1 MAGDMPWPEVAVGN
15 ANHANTAV
23 VIIGA
28 GLSGMCT
35 AIDLIKRNNCRN
47 FIIVE
52 KSGGIGGTWHD
63 NKYPGCC
70 CDVWSTLY
78 SYSFAQNSDWTREYP
93 GQEEIL
99 AYLVKTAQEYG
110 LYKHVRFNTSVE
122 NATWDDAAKKWRVKV
137 KTAEGSKDAEFNP
150 EYEIVT
156 DFLVSAVG
164 QLNQPKWPEIEG
176 IKDFKGRV
184 MHSARWDWSYDLKDK
199 KIAVLG
205 NGCTSA
211 QIIPEVVKVAKS
223 ITVFQRT
230 PNWVIPRGDAPV
242 SSLWRNVYKYVPPI
256 RWRKRAAQM
265 DFREAFYDAVID
277 GQSALAGEIR
287 RQSTTMMQEQLP
299 GREDLWEV
307 LTPKYNPGCKRVIIS
322 DDYFPTIA
330 NPKVSLETRPIEKI
344 TASGVTVKDKNGE
357 AADVGTEFDLLVC
370 ATGFQTTEFLHPI
383 ELTGKN
389 GRTLSDVWKDGA
401 QAYYGVTVEDMPN
414 CAMLYGPNTNLGH
427 NSIILM
433 IESQSRYINGLIS
446 PVLNARRNRQS
457 LSISPKPSKIAA
469 YNEKVQKVLMN
480 SSFADPACKS
490 WYRNEAGLITNN
502 WSGTVIEYQ
511 DMLSKVELADYEVEG
526 TGKAIVEKNPVVKVG
541 RVVEE
546 TQVSDRL
553 IAALSVLSVGAVAA
567 GWLMRNSKYLV
578 VSASARPST
587 STTSSL
593 SDNTQALTIMEQ
605 AYLTPM
611 SWRPRPMD
619 TSTQPELR
627 VPTPTSLSPVERD
640 AAQTHLEEARQTFMC
655 GQMAIMGQ
663 ARAQDH
669 LPSADLA
676 TQNFVLRFLLREQE
690 VKIQGLEEKSAEQTG
705 HVGDASI
712 KQAGTSQVRAAYN
725 FDNIHGAPT
734 RREETTPRPFLLP
747 PIEFAQNK
755 QGEKSEG
762 PTLDNTMSQTFAAQ
776 LNAMPFSAEESEQ
789 SNSATAYSVP
799 EPRGLPLT
807 PGSDVLCRYPRGRKQ
822 RVEKKRKPVPSVR
835 GVHARAGLRGFVN
848 WKGERVVPPKGAGS
862 VLV

>member
-1 MAGDMPWPEVAVGN
+1 MVGDMPWPEVAVGN

-23 VIIGA
+23 LIIGA

-35 AIDLIKRNNCRN
+35 AIDLIKRNKCRN

-176 IKDFKGRV
+176 IKEFKGRV

-242 SSLWRNVYKYVPPI
+242 SSLWRNMYKFVPPI

-287 RQSTTMMQEQLP
+287 RQSTAMMQAQLP

-330 NPKVSLETRPIEKI
+330 NPKVSLETRPIVKI

-389 GRTLSDVWKDGA
+389 GRTLSDVWKTGA
-401 QAYYGVTVEDMPN
+401 QAYYGVTVEAMPN

-433 IESQSRYINGLIS
+433 IEAQSRYINGLIS
-446 PVLNARRNRQS
+446 PVLHARRNQQS
-457 LSISPKPSKIAA
+457 LSLSPKPAKIVA
-469 YNEKVQKVLMN
+469 YNQKVQKVLLN
-480 SSFADPACKS
+480 SSFNDSSCKS
-490 WYRNEAGLITNN
+490 WYKNEAGLITNN

-511 DMLSKVELADYEVEG
+511 DMLSKVELSDYEVEG
-526 TGKAIVEKNPVVKVG
+526 DGKAVVEKNPVVNVG

-567 GWLMRNSKYLV
+567 GWLMRNSKY
-578 VSASARPST
+578 VS
-587 STTSSL
+587 
-593 SDNTQALTIMEQ
+593 
-605 AYLTPM
+605 
-611 SWRPRPMD
+611 
-619 TSTQPELR
+619 
-627 VPTPTSLSPVERD
+627 
-640 AAQTHLEEARQTFMC
+640 
-655 GQMAIMGQ
+655 
-663 ARAQDH
+663 
-669 LPSADLA
+669 
-676 TQNFVLRFLLREQE
+676 
-690 VKIQGLEEKSAEQTG
+690 
-705 HVGDASI
+705 
-712 KQAGTSQVRAAYN
+712 
-725 FDNIHGAPT
+725 
-734 RREETTPRPFLLP
+734 
-747 PIEFAQNK
+747 
-755 QGEKSEG
+755 
-762 PTLDNTMSQTFAAQ
+762 
-776 LNAMPFSAEESEQ
+776 
-789 SNSATAYSVP
+789 
-799 EPRGLPLT
+799 
-807 PGSDVLCRYPRGRKQ
+807 
-822 RVEKKRKPVPSVR
+822 
-835 GVHARAGLRGFVN
+835 GLRL
-848 WKGERVVPPKGAGS
+848 K
-862 VLV
+862 